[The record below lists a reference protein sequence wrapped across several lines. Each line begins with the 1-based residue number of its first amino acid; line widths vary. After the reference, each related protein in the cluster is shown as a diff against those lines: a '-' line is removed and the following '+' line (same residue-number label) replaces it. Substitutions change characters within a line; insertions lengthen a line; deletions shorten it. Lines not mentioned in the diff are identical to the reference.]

1 MEFFR
6 RAEGSPSKLGVLA
19 GAFHPPTQAHLALAR
34 AALDNVDE
42 VVFVLPRR
50 FPHKR
55 YEKVGLEDRL
65 RLVLAATAG
74 EPRFSVA
81 VSEGGLFIEIA
92 RECKQAYGPG
102 VDVWFLCGRDAAE
115 RIVNWDYGEPGAFA
129 RQLETYGLLV
139 APRGGPYEPPV
150 EYRNRIHPLT
160 VPGGYDEVSST
171 AVREAIRAGRPWE
184 HLVPETIVP
193 EVRRLYGAGEA
204 GQRSRESGA
213 GTARGG

>member
-6 RAEGSPSKLGVLA
+6 RAEGRPRKLGVLA
-19 GAFHPPTQAHLALAR
+19 GAFHPPTKAHLALAR
-34 AALDNVDE
+34 AALAVVEE

-55 YEKVGLEDRL
+55 YEGVGLEERL

-92 RECKQAYGPG
+92 RECKQAYGPE
-102 VDVWFLCGRDAAE
+102 VEIWFLCGRDAAE

-129 RQLETYGLLV
+129 RQLEVYGLLA
-139 APRGGPYEPPV
+139 APRGGHYEPPP
-150 EYRNRIHPLT
+150 EYRDRIRPL
-160 VPGGYDEVSST
+160 PLEGGYDEVSST
-171 AVREAIRAGRPWE
+171 AVREAIREGRPWE
-184 HLVPETIVP
+184 HLVPEPIV
-193 EVRRLYGAGEA
+193 EDVRLLYGSRPAGAGEA
-204 GQRSRESGA
+204 AGSG
-213 GTARGG
+213 GPRR